1 MKLSELSFG
10 ILLLFSF
17 SACVSQ
23 QPDAE
28 TECYATEYVNP
39 FIGTDFTGNTYPGAQ
54 APFGMVQLSPD
65 NGLPGWDRI
74 SGYFYP
80 DSTIAGFSHTHLSGT
95 GAGDLYDISFMPV
108 TLPYKEADA
117 PLGIHSL
124 FSHDEETA
132 SAGYYQVRLKDYNIN
147 VELTATERC
156 GIQRYTFPEADAAI
170 FLNLRKA
177 MNWDFTNDTRIEVV
191 DSVTIQG
198 YRFSDGWARDQHI
211 YFRTRFSKPFASVQ
225 LDTAAVIKDGK
236 RIGSSAIAR
245 FDFHTSAGEQILVT
259 TAISGVS
266 MEGAAR
272 NLAAEAPADDFDK
285 YLAVSRKNWNEQL
298 SKVEIKSNDIDE
310 KVKFYTALYH
320 SMLAPTIYSDMNG
333 AYYGP
338 DKQVHQ
344 ADGWTN
350 YSTFSL
356 WDTYRAAHPLYTY
369 IEPQRV
375 NDMVKSFLAFSEQ
388 NGRLPVW
395 NFYGSETDMMI
406 GYHAVPVIVDAYLKG
421 IGDFDPKK
429 ALAACVATANIDE
442 YRGIG
447 LYKKYGYVPYDVTD
461 HYNSENWSLSKT
473 LEYAYD
479 DYCIARMAEKLGEK
493 QIADEFDKRSL
504 NYKNVYN
511 SQTTFMQ
518 PRNNKGSFIENFSP
532 DDYTPHICESNGW
545 QYFWSVQQDV
555 DGLISLVGGKER
567 FAQKLDSMFT
577 YNPSADE
584 DLPIF
589 STGMIGQ
596 YAHGNE
602 PSHHVIYLFNAIGQ
616 PWKTQKYAAEV
627 MHELYK
633 NTPAGLCGNED
644 CGQMSAWYVFSAMGF
659 YPVDPI
665 SGKYEIGTPMYPEMK
680 MHLANGKTF
689 TILAPAVSK
698 ENIYIQSVKL
708 DGKPYDKS
716 YITHEQIMN
725 GSIFEFEMGNK
736 PGKVW
741 YEIE

>member
-65 NGLPGWDRI
+65 NGLPDWDRI

-132 SAGYYQVRLKDYNIN
+132 SAGYYQVRLKDYDIN

-225 LDTAAVIKDGK
+225 LDTATVIKDGK

-285 YLAVSRKNWNEQL
+285 YLAVTRKNWNEQL

-320 SMLAPTIYSDMNG
+320 SMLAPTIYSDMDG

-479 DYCIARMAEKLGEK
+479 DYCIARMAEKLGER
-493 QIADEFDKRSL
+493 QIADEFDKRSR

-518 PRNNKGSFIENFSP
+518 PRNNKGSFIEDFSP

-708 DGKPYDKS
+708 DGNPYDKS

>member
-132 SAGYYQVRLKDYNIN
+132 SAGYYQVRLKDYDIN

-285 YLAVSRKNWNEQL
+285 YLAVTRKNWNEQL

-320 SMLAPTIYSDMNG
+320 SMLAPTIYSDMDG

-356 WDTYRAAHPLYTY
+356 WHTYRAAHPLYTY

-479 DYCIARMAEKLGEK
+479 DYCIARMAEKLGER
-493 QIADEFDKRSL
+493 QIADEFYKRSR

>member
-285 YLAVSRKNWNEQL
+285 YLAVTRKNWNEQL

-320 SMLAPTIYSDMNG
+320 SMLAPTIYSDMDG

-479 DYCIARMAEKLGEK
+479 DYCIARMAEKLGER
-493 QIADEFDKRSL
+493 QIADEFDKRSR

-698 ENIYIQSVKL
+698 ENLYIQSVKL

>member
-285 YLAVSRKNWNEQL
+285 YLAVTRKNWNEQL

-320 SMLAPTIYSDMNG
+320 SMLAPTIYSDMDG

-421 IGDFDPKK
+421 IGDSDPKK

-725 GSIFEFEMGNK
+725 GSIFEFEMGRLSL
-736 PGKVW
+736 
-741 YEIE
+741 IHI

>member
-132 SAGYYQVRLKDYNIN
+132 SAGYYQVRLKDYDIN

-225 LDTAAVIKDGK
+225 LDTATVIKDGK

-285 YLAVSRKNWNEQL
+285 YLAVTRKNWNEQL

-320 SMLAPTIYSDMNG
+320 SMLAPTIYSDMDG

-479 DYCIARMAEKLGEK
+479 DYCIARMAEKLGER
-493 QIADEFDKRSL
+493 QIADEFDKRSR

-518 PRNNKGSFIENFSP
+518 PRNNKGSFIEDFSP